1 MWASNKSKKPTMRE
15 FTKFDSKKLP
25 KEIDDL
31 NLGEKMK
38 NYTEINEI
46 YDFFHKNVMEVINNN
61 APIKKQA
68 KVEIT

>member
-1 MWASNKSKKPTMRE
+1 MRE

-38 NYTEINEI
+38 NYTEINEK
-46 YDFFHKNVMEVINNN
+46 YDFFHKNIMEVINNN
-61 APIKKQA
+61 APIKKQT
-68 KVEIT
+68 KVGIT

>member
-1 MWASNKSKKPTMRE
+1 MRE

>member
-1 MWASNKSKKPTMRE
+1 MRE

-38 NYTEINEI
+38 NYIEINEK
-46 YDFFHKNVMEVINNN
+46 YDFFHKNIMEVINNN
-61 APIKKQA
+61 APIKKQT

>member
-1 MWASNKSKKPTMRE
+1 MRE

-61 APIKKQA
+61 APIKKQT